1 MCCLVAGH
9 VLGARIPESR
19 QVDTSQQVFAC
30 PEEDRS
36 DCEVEFVD
44 EAGLQVLPDRGDSTP
59 QANVL
64 LARSSLRLGESRLDA
79 VGDEV
84 KHRAAPHGEGGPLMM
99 GEDEDRSVVRR
110 IVAPPAPPGVVRPR
124 PATGAKHVAAHD
136 PRPDPSEPAGC
147 EIIVRPRGAALP
159 TMRLRECSGADQPFM
174 QVLAADAERGLEA
187 LRGARP
193 EPVDGDGETADEKP
207 SHSVNPPKRTHA
219 DVAWW
224 AT

>member
-9 VLGARIPESR
+9 VLGARVPESR
-19 QVDTSQQVFAC
+19 QVDTSQQVLAR
-30 PEEDRS
+30 PKEDRS

-44 EAGLQVLPDRGDSTP
+44 EAGLQVLPERGDSAP

-84 KHRAAPHGEGGPLMM
+84 EHRAAPHGHRGPLMM
-99 GEDEDRSVVRR
+99 GEDEDRSVVRW
-110 IVAPPAPPGVVRPR
+110 IVTPPAPPGVVRPR
-124 PATGAKHVAAHD
+124 TANGAKHVAAHD
-136 PRPDPSEPAGC
+136 PRPDPSESACG
-147 EIIVRPRGAALP
+147 EIIVGPPGAALP
-159 TMRLRECSGADQPFM
+159 TMRLSECSGADQPFM
-174 QVLAADAERGLEA
+174 EVLAAGAERVFEA

-207 SHSVNPPKRTHA
+207 SHSLNPPKRTHA
-219 DVAWW
+219 DVARW